1 MVGIVLHD
9 KSVRISIAERKT
21 LSLALSCGG
30 THVRPASGVS
40 QYAETGWQ
48 YVKGQTKSMTP
59 ETVLKAMIVYKAQ
72 TIDLCIVILKSARQ
86 MLTLAG
92 IAVRT

>member
-9 KSVRISIAERKT
+9 RSVKISIAERKT
-21 LSLALSCGG
+21 LNLALSCGG
-30 THVRPASGVS
+30 THVRPGRGVS

-48 YVKGQTKSMTP
+48 YVQGQTKSMTP
-59 ETVLKAMIVYKAQ
+59 ETVLKAMIAYKAQ
-72 TIDLCIVILKSARQ
+72 MIDFCTVILKSVRQ